1 MEYYFLIS
9 IAGIIVFSWDLIL
22 RMWYKTKSMA
32 DYAEYISKSD
42 TLRNDKIT
50 QISRA
55 VGLTLIIIGVVL
67 QASYSIKTRHT
78 RLILK
83 IKL

>member
-55 VGLTLIIIGVVL
+55 VGLALIIIGIAL
-67 QASYSIKTRHT
+67 QANYSIKT
-78 RLILK
+78 
-83 IKL
+83 

>member
-1 MEYYFLIS
+1 
-9 IAGIIVFSWDLIL
+9 
-22 RMWYKTKSMA
+22 MWYKTKSIA

-55 VGLTLIIIGVVL
+55 VGLALIIIGIAL
-67 QASYSIKTRHT
+67 QASYSIKT
-78 RLILK
+78 
-83 IKL
+83 

>member
-22 RMWYKTKSMA
+22 RMWYRTKSMA

-50 QISRA
+50 QIRRA
-55 VGLTLIIIGVVL
+55 FGLGLIIIGIVL
-67 QASYSIKTRHT
+67 QASY
-78 RLILK
+78 
-83 IKL
+83 

>member
-50 QISRA
+50 QIRRA
-55 VGLTLIIIGVVL
+55 FGLALIIIGIVL
-67 QASYSIKTRHT
+67 QASY
-78 RLILK
+78 
-83 IKL
+83 